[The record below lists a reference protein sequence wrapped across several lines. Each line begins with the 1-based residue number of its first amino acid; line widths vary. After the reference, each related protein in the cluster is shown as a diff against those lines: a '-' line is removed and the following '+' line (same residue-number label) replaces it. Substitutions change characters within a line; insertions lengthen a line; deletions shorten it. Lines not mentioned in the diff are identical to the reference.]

1 MRCEALEPG
10 SNFHFNLPNCNSG
23 LTIFNTWNISRL
35 TVTTRSGPGWNRRRL
50 REDQHWQTSGGKKN
64 SQQLHLRPLGFQVR
78 DCLLSSAVSSLGERA
93 EAETLQPGED
103 HDQQQQRHH
112 AGPAQPQQQLR
123 GGVRAELLSCPG
135 ETKHTAGA
143 Q

>member
-1 MRCEALEPG
+1 MGQAGTGDG
-10 SNFHFNLPNCNSG
+10 SEKINIGKHREVKKTASS
-23 LTIFNTWNISRL
+23 NISDL
-35 TVTTRSGPGWNRRRL
+35 INETNPCG
-50 REDQHWQTSGGKKN
+50 H
-64 SQQLHLRPLGFQVR
+64 QVR
-78 DCLLSSAVSSLGERA
+78 DCFLSSAVSSLGERA